1 MVHLCTECLSVLSKH
16 TVLRFV
22 KQKLYCLVFF
32 QCLAPWFIFATLLD
46 IEVTVEVG
54 ILHNQAQT
62 VIHAKQSTNTIF
74 FFLQFIL
81 LCYYFFQIIVLLQA
95 CIIQLIHV
103 SVPKAFDPTF
113 IRTP

>member
-74 FFLQFIL
+74 FFYNLS
-81 LCYYFFQIIVLLQA
+81 YFVTTFFKSLYCFKL
-95 CIIQLIHV
+95 V
-103 SVPKAFDPTF
+103 SFS
-113 IRTP
+113 